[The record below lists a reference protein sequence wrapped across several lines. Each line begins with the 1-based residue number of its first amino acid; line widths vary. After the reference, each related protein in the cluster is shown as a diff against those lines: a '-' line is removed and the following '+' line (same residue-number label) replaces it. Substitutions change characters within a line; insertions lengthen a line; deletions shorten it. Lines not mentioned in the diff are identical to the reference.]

1 MRDFMSHWQKLSQAF
16 CQLVKVE
23 PAFIEVFF
31 NFIEIITLIWFH
43 FQSFQLCKSEGN
55 LKKQGELQYKNIQQ
69 KNQLANDTYPITYIY
84 HKVHVYTP
92 LIIALDIR
100 VCKNGTLQ
108 IHLSHFTDDFGRKIV
123 LFIYR
128 HAK

>member
-1 MRDFMSHWQKLSQAF
+1 MPDFMSHWQKLSKAF

-23 PAFIEVFF
+23 SAFIEVFF

-43 FQSFQLCKSEGN
+43 IESFQLCKSEGN
-55 LKKQGELQYKNIQQ
+55 LKKQGELLFNTK
-69 KNQLANDTYPITYIY
+69 KNQLAYDTHPITYIY